1 MHPLALVACVL
12 AVCATVLAVAW
23 LLRAERVDE
32 ARFRD
37 AVDTARAEMERTFA
51 RALDEA
57 AEISETIKR
66 HRARIDGATRGNP
79 QPANAPQQELSLEA
93 LPEHVVSTLPPAA
106 QRDWVL
112 ARERQRRMRA

>member
-1 MHPLALVACVL
+1 MHPLGIVACVL
-12 AVCATVLAVAW
+12 IVCATVLGVAW

-32 ARFRD
+32 SRFRD

-66 HRARIDGATRGNP
+66 HRARIDGAQRGAPAANAAPP
-79 QPANAPQQELSLEA
+79 QPELPLEA
-93 LPEHVVSTLPPAA
+93 LPEHVVSQMPAQA
-106 QRDWVL
+106 QREWVL
-112 ARERQRRMRA
+112 ARERARRRA